1 MKKQLDATLIFAGTT
16 PVFGKGEPCD
26 LLNDAI
32 RHIKEGD
39 TDSAIESIANAI
51 DEAGGYYH
59 DDVIAVVE
67 ALRRK
72 NNK

>member
-1 MKKQLDATLIFAGTT
+1 MNKQIDATLVIAGTT

-26 LLNDAI
+26 LLNEAI

-39 TDSAIESIANAI
+39 TDAAIESIADAI

-59 DDVIAVVE
+59 DDTKLIIE
-67 ALRRK
+67 ALRRE
-72 NNK
+72 NI